1 MIPQVFLGIGWGE
14 LTALLILF
22 VILFGPEKL
31 PGYARKAARLVAWLR
46 NFATAATNQLKSE
59 LGPEYQDLTAADLN
73 PRTFVTTHLLSE
85 VQSDIDEVRND
96 CAGGR
101 LGASP
106 FSVVERGTYRIS
118 LNQDGIHGA
127 FYIRNEAFAGDE
139 GGMNTEL
146 NALLTATCDTE

>member
-73 PRTFVTTHLLSE
+73 PRTFVTKHLLSE
-85 VQSDIDEVRND
+85 VQSDIDEVRNELSGVRAD
-96 CAGGR
+96 LGVTAAAVASAGAEVRSTVTAATSTTTTGR
-101 LGASP
+101 IAQADLLWDA
-106 FSVVERGTYRIS
+106 
-118 LNQDGIHGA
+118 
-127 FYIRNEAFAGDE
+127 EA
-139 GGMNTEL
+139 T
-146 NALLTATCDTE
+146 